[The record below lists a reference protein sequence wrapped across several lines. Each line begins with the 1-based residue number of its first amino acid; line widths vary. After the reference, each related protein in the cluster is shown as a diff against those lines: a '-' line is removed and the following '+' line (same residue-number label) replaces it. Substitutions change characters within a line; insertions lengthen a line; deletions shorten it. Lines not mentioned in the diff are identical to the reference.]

1 MKTRRCYIYTRVS
14 TSMQVDGYSLDA
26 QKDKLKKYA
35 EFQDM
40 VVAGEYSDEGKSG
53 KNIEGRPQ
61 FLQMLKDIESGKDK
75 VEFVLVFKLSRF
87 GRNAA
92 DVLSS
97 LQRMQDFG
105 VNLICVED
113 GIDSSKD
120 SGKLMI
126 SVLSAVAEI
135 ERENILVQTMEGRR
149 QKAREGKWNGGF
161 APYGY
166 KLVDGYLYIADDE
179 VDVIR
184 IIFDKYVNTTMG
196 ASAVATYLNE
206 HGYVKKK
213 RQNNTLDMFSA
224 HFIKSILDNPVY
236 CGKLAYGRRKNE
248 KIAGTRNQ
256 YHIVKQDDYPVYD
269 GVHEAIVS
277 EEVWQM
283 AQRKR
288 QETGVKSE
296 KIYNQEHENILSS
309 ILRCPV
315 CGAAMYGNVNRKKK
329 KDGTLYKDYY
339 YYHCKHRTTVN
350 GHKCGYRRQWK
361 QEMVDAAVEEV
372 IRKLVTNPKF
382 EQAIRQK
389 IGSRID
395 TEELETELE
404 QLRKKLHQLNGA
416 KAKLGQQMDSLDVTD
431 KHYDRKYQD
440 MEERLYKLYD
450 DIDSVE
456 EEIEEVETR
465 IYNVRQQKISGDNIY
480 QFLLY
485 FDKLYDKF
493 TDAEKKE
500 FLNSFIERVD
510 IYEQEQPD
518 GRFLKH
524 IKFRFPVYFN
534 GKEIE
539 EMSWDNET
547 TVESVRGEGTT
558 FTFRLPFTVSETA
571 ASETTTVGE
580 DISDL
585 LRDRRILLVE
595 DNEINMEIAQF
606 YLEEAG
612 AKVEKA
618 WNGQEAVDLFSQKPA
633 GSFDAILMD
642 VMMPVMDGMEATQC
656 IRDLKR
662 EDAASIPIIAM
673 TAQTTADIRETCRKA
688 GMDDYIAKPIREE
701 ELAKVIR
708 KSWKAKKSVM
718 LCVDKEEIT
727 D

>member
-14 TSMQVDGYSLDA
+14 ISMQVDGYSVDA

-35 EFQDM
+35 ELQGM
-40 VVAGEYSDEGKSG
+40 VVAGEYSDEKKSG

-61 FLQMLKDIESGKDK
+61 FMHMLKDIETGKDK
-75 VEFVLVFKLSRF
+75 VDFVLVFKLSCF

-97 LQRMQDFG
+97 LQHMQEFG

-166 KLVDGYLYIADDE
+166 KLENGELLIAED
-179 VDVIR
+179 
-184 IIFDKYVNTTMG
+184 
-196 ASAVATYLNE
+196 
-206 HGYVKKK
+206 
-213 RQNNTLDMFSA
+213 
-224 HFIKSILDNPVY
+224 
-236 CGKLAYGRRKNE
+236 
-248 KIAGTRNQ
+248 
-256 YHIVKQDDYPVYD
+256 
-269 GVHEAIVS
+269 EAIVP
-277 EEVWQM
+277 EEVWQL

-288 QETGVKSE
+288 QETGVRSE

-361 QEMVDAAVEEV
+361 QELVDAAVEEI
-372 IRKLVTNPKF
+372 IRKLVANPMF

-395 TEELETELE
+395 TKELETELE
-404 QLRKKLHQLNGA
+404 QLCKKLRQLNGA
-416 KAKLGQQMDSLDVTD
+416 KSKLGQQMDSLDVTD

-450 DIDSVE
+450 AIDSVE
-456 EEIEEVETR
+456 DEIEEVETR

-518 GRFLKH
+518 VRFLKH

-547 TVESVRGEGTT
+547 TAE
-558 FTFRLPFTVSETA
+558 TVA
-571 ASETTTVGE
+571 
-580 DISDL
+580 
-585 LRDRRILLVE
+585 
-595 DNEINMEIAQF
+595 
-606 YLEEAG
+606 
-612 AKVEKA
+612 
-618 WNGQEAVDLFSQKPA
+618 
-633 GSFDAILMD
+633 LMSMKD
-642 VMMPVMDGMEATQC
+642 T
-656 IRDLKR
+656 
-662 EDAASIPIIAM
+662 
-673 TAQTTADIRETCRKA
+673 
-688 GMDDYIAKPIREE
+688 
-701 ELAKVIR
+701 
-708 KSWKAKKSVM
+708 
-718 LCVDKEEIT
+718 
-727 D
+727 